1 MSEVEFIIAI
11 PETILLGVAILI
23 ALVIIILVKVAN
35 IGKRQDKLYE
45 LIENIEKKQ
54 RQGDQK

>member
-1 MSEVEFIIAI
+1 MSELGFTVAI
-11 PETILLGVAILI
+11 PETILLGIAILI
-23 ALVIIILVKVAN
+23 TLVIIILVKVVN

-54 RQGDQK
+54 RLGDQK